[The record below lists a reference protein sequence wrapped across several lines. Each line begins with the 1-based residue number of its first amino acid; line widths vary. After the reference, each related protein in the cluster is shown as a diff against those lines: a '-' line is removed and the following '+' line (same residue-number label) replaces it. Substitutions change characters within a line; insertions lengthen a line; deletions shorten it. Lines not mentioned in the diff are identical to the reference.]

1 MPICVM
7 MLNIG
12 RYSEITIVPTIAAT
26 TNITAGSIAFVKA
39 ETPAIVLEPISDTPQ
54 DTTSFNNSIT
64 WEFRIRI
71 SVIVRGAVPDNVAD
85 PTIESLHTKILTDPT
100 VGGLTIDIRPSTT
113 SFEIL
118 EADEPAGVVSCE
130 FDIEYRTLYNSLTT

>member
-1 MPICVM
+1 MATKREQILAALKTSLANTTGVG
-7 MLNIG
+7 G
-12 RYSEITIVPTIAAT
+12 RIYRSRPE
-26 TNITAGSIAFVKA
+26 AFVKA

-85 PTIESLHTKILTDPT
+85 PTIESLHTKMLTDT
-100 VGGLTIDIRPSTT
+100 SIGGLVIDIRPSTT
-113 SFEIL
+113 SFEVL
-118 EADEPAGVVSCE
+118 EADEPAGIVSCE

>member
-1 MPICVM
+1 MATKREQI
-7 MLNIG
+7 L
-12 RYSEITIVPTIAAT
+12 AAT
-26 TNITAGSIAFVKA
+26 KTNHANTTGVGTRIYRSRPEAFAKA

-54 DTTSFNNSIT
+54 DTSSFNNSVT

-100 VGGLTIDIRPSTT
+100 VGGLAIDIRPSTT
-113 SFEIL
+113 SFEVL
-118 EADEPAGVVSCE
+118 EADEPAGIVSCE
-130 FDIEYRTLYNSLTT
+130 FDIEYRTSYNSLTT

>member
-1 MPICVM
+1 MATKRERILAA
-7 MLNIG
+7 LNKPVNTVGVGTRIY
-12 RYSEITIVPTIAAT
+12 RSRPE
-26 TNITAGSIAFVKA
+26 AFVKA
-39 ETPAIVLEPISDTPQ
+39 NSTIVLEPISDTPQ

>member
-1 MPICVM
+1 MATKRERI
-7 MLNIG
+7 L
-12 RYSEITIVPTIAAT
+12 AALK
-26 TNITAGSIAFVKA
+26 TNLANTVGVGTRIYRSRPEAFVKA

-85 PTIESLHTKILTDPT
+85 PTIESLHTKIL
-100 VGGLTIDIRPSTT
+100 RSYCRR
-113 SFEIL
+113 S
-118 EADEPAGVVSCE
+118 
-130 FDIEYRTLYNSLTT
+130 YY